1 MTADETCTE
10 AVVLGSEI
18 GGDEGKNIQRDAI
31 YGNE

>member
-1 MTADETCTE
+1 MAADESGAE

-31 YGNE
+31 YGDE